1 MKPSRS
7 SKLFLDRCF
16 HARRESQASPIFMC
30 KHDSICAL
38 ESVVERKETMILSL
52 QEKLLVF
59 SDALEKEQA
68 LSKKVGSL
76 AQY

>member
-1 MKPSRS
+1 
-7 SKLFLDRCF
+7 
-16 HARRESQASPIFMC
+16 MC

>member
-1 MKPSRS
+1 
-7 SKLFLDRCF
+7 
-16 HARRESQASPIFMC
+16 MC
-30 KHDSICAL
+30 KHGSICAL

>member
-1 MKPSRS
+1 LLTEEG
-7 SKLFLDRCF
+7 KLLQEVQRDGVDNE
-16 HARRESQASPIFMC
+16 AIEEY
-30 KHDSICAL
+30 ICAL